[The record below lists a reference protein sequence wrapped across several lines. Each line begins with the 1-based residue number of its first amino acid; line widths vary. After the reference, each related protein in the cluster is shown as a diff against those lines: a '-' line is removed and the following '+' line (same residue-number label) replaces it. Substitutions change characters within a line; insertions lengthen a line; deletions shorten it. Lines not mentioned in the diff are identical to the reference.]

1 LGCSMANNVQ
11 RQKVSASGYW
21 AARVDREPDSAW
33 SADIPGTLFKREFR
47 RPELKPTAPGRESVL
62 KFSRHS
68 MLLVVSMPTPGARS
82 EASVGQAVL
91 GGRRRSDRSARPAG
105 RRSRRHGHRLDSHRF
120 VADEYVCIC
129 GDAGPPHTFKIA
141 EIRPAGSSNQG
152 VASEVLLRRGKLALA
167 VRRMQG

>member
-1 LGCSMANNVQ
+1 MSNAKKFPPPVIGLPEWTAN
-11 RQKVSASGYW
+11 
-21 AARVDREPDSAW
+21 P
-33 SADIPGTLFKREFR
+33 IPRGLPTSPVRSSVKREFR

-91 GGRRRSDRSARPAG
+91 GGRRRSDRSARPSG
-105 RRSRRHGHRLDSHRF
+105 RRSRRRGHRLDSHRF
-120 VADEYVCIC
+120 VAVEYVCIC